1 MRTKDTC
8 VPALELDRVPVHRMP
23 NYRIIHRHRQW
34 PLVVEFCR
42 FVKRRTAFGQAEGTQ
57 RVYIHRAYSVDG
69 HQNMVVAT
77 EVASGTHAT
86 GSGKALG
93 REAHR
98 TLAILDIVALYF
110 IASASLP
117 PLNPINVER
126 LAYLLGFSVER
137 LADLSAWAA
146 RWKALAIFGFGL
158 SFSAPVLKMALK
170 LLKWNGPALSR
181 T

>member
-1 MRTKDTC
+1 
-8 VPALELDRVPVHRMP
+8 
-23 NYRIIHRHRQW
+23 
-34 PLVVEFCR
+34 
-42 FVKRRTAFGQAEGTQ
+42 
-57 RVYIHRAYSVDG
+57 
-69 HQNMVVAT
+69 MVVAT

-86 GSGKALG
+86 GGGKALG

-98 TLAILDIVALYF
+98 TLAMLDIVALYF

>member
-1 MRTKDTC
+1 MATRC
-8 VPALELDRVPVHRMP
+8 GLSRNEQISDRP
-23 NYRIIHRHRQW
+23 
-34 PLVVEFCR
+34 
-42 FVKRRTAFGQAEGTQ
+42 KGQS
-57 RVYIHRAYSVDG
+57 RVYIHRANSLGG
-69 HQNMVVAT
+69 HQNMEVAT